1 MCDVLDCRDANAKAH
16 AIDLGIGMQLTNI
29 ARDVLEDARMGRRYL
44 PGAWVNDMSPV
55 AVCAAAITQMV
66 PTAQDCQGGWAAPVV
81 SRSIL

>member
-29 ARDVLEDARMGRRYL
+29 ARDVLNTRMGRRYL
-44 PGAWVNDMSPV
+44 PGAWVNDMSQWRSVPRL
-55 AVCAAAITQMV
+55 ITQMV
-66 PTAQDCQGGWAAPVV
+66 PTRLQGGWAAPVV